1 MTNFD
6 GWIADEDVGNKYL
19 EKCKLFSDD
28 EKSFNNFRRDID
40 YTKVLEGGQ
49 RVVGDIH
56 LERIMKR
63 GNIRFLLD
71 NIKAFKENDKYGNPV
86 VMDFGMVSNINPCTL
101 LYISHLCDVRVIMKD
116 FKPKKIL
123 EIGGGFGGFCKILSS
138 IYSFNE
144 YIMIDLP
151 APIALAKKYL
161 SNFPELYNKITF
173 ITTAELKYIKPIEG
187 VDLFIATSSLSE
199 CDEETQH
206 YYVDNFLL
214 KAKFG
219 YIIYNTAE
227 RFPDT
232 YIFILAKLIE
242 HFNILAEKFYDIE
255 VLLLENKINGD

>member
-71 NIKAFKENDKYGNPV
+71 NIKAFKENDKYGNPIL
-86 VMDFGMVSNINPCTL
+86 MDFGIVNNINPCTL
-101 LYISHLCDVRVIMKD
+101 LYISHLCDMRIIMQD

-123 EIGGGFGGFCKILSS
+123 EIGGGFGGFCKIFSS
-138 IYSFNE
+138 IYDFDE

-151 APIALAKKYL
+151 AAISLARKYL
-161 SNFPELYNKITF
+161 SNFPELFNKIIF
-173 ITTAELKYIKPIEG
+173 ITTEELKFISSIDNI
-187 VDLFIATSSLSE
+187 DLFVASASLSE

-206 YYVDNFLL
+206 YYIDNFLL
-214 KAKFG
+214 KSKYG

-227 RFPDT
+227 KYPDI
-232 YIFILAKLIE
+232 YIKVLSKFIDNFK
-242 HFNILAEKFYDIE
+242 ILAEKLYDIE
-255 VLLLENKINGD
+255 VLLLENKNEN